1 MKTELPKKSASHE
14 QAIYEMRDKILSYC
28 ENKVAFIILF
38 GSFARGDW
46 VFDRQTKNHIV
57 EEYASDY
64 DILVITKHKK
74 GMDIK
79 IQLSLEANLSR
90 KLNPEKVKVMG
101 PMKDAHT
108 ATLIVESIE
117 RVNKELHEGQ
127 YFFSDIKR
135 EGILLY
141 DSGEYQLVEAGKL
154 PPAEVKQ
161 LAERDFQK
169 WFTKGDDFLEF
180 TQFAIQKNKLNP
192 AAFQLHQATE
202 RFFFCA
208 LLVLTGYK
216 PKTHNIEKLNKLC
229 SAQNNKFLRIFP
241 HGSEQEK
248 ECFKLLKT
256 AYIDARYS
264 DDYCITQ
271 EQLQYLI
278 TRVDILK
285 TTTENICKGWID
297 GLGK

>member
-14 QAIYEMRDKILSYC
+14 QAIYEMRDKILAHC
-28 ENKVAFIILF
+28 EKNVAFIILF

-46 VFDRQTKNHIV
+46 VFDRQYKDHHI

-74 GMDIK
+74 GVNIK
-79 IQLSLEANLSR
+79 AQLGLEADLSR
-90 KLNPEKVKVMG
+90 KLNPEKIKVMG

-108 ATLIVESIE
+108 ATLIVESIN

-141 DSGEYQLVEAGKL
+141 DAGTHELAEAGKL
-154 PPAEVKQ
+154 PPAQMKQ
-161 LAERDFQK
+161 IAERDFEQ
-169 WFTKGDDFLEF
+169 WFTAGAGFLMQCQHALEKE
-180 TQFAIQKNKLNP
+180 IYNI
-192 AAFQLHQATE
+192 AAFELHQATE
-202 RFFFCA
+202 RFFFCT

-216 PKTHNIEKLNKLC
+216 PKTHDIKRLNKLC
-229 SAQNNKFLRIFP
+229 SAQNNDFLRIFP
-241 HGSEQEK
+241 RGSEQEK
-248 ECFKLLKT
+248 KCFELLKS
-256 AYIDARYS
+256 AYIDARYNK
-264 DDYCITQ
+264 DYSITQ

-278 TRVDILK
+278 TRVEILK
-285 TTTENICKGWID
+285 TTAENICKGWIG
-297 GLGK
+297 GLV

>member
-1 MKTELPKKSASHE
+1 M
-14 QAIYEMRDKILSYC
+14 C
-28 ENKVAFIILF
+28 
-38 GSFARGDW
+38 
-46 VFDRQTKNHIV
+46 
-57 EEYASDY
+57 

-74 GMDIK
+74 GVNIK
-79 IQLSLEANLSR
+79 AQLGLEAELSR

-108 ATLIVESIE
+108 ATLIVEPIN

-141 DSGEYQLVEAGKL
+141 DSETHELVEAGKL

-161 LAERDFQK
+161 LAEQNYEQ
-169 WFTKGDDFLEF
+169 WFTKGEAFLLSYKD
-180 TQFAIQKNKLNP
+180 TLARKNYNE
-192 AAFQLHQATE
+192 AAFILHQATE

-216 PKTHNIEKLNKLC
+216 PKLHNIEKLNKLC
-229 SAQNNKFLRIFP
+229 SAHHHEFLRIFP
-241 HGSEQEK
+241 RGSEQEK

-256 AYIDARYS
+256 AYIDARYNK
-264 DDYCITQ
+264 DYRITQ

-278 TRVDILK
+278 TRVEILK
-285 TTTENICKGWID
+285 TTTESICKEWID
-297 GLGK
+297 GLG

>member
-1 MKTELPKKSASHE
+1 MKTELPKKSASHKD
-14 QAIYEMRDKILSYC
+14 AIYEMRDKILAHC
-28 ENKVAFIILF
+28 EKNVAFIILF

-74 GMDIK
+74 GVNIK
-79 IQLSLEANLSR
+79 AQLGLEADLSR

-101 PMKDAHT
+101 PIKDAHT
-108 ATLIVESIE
+108 ATLIVESIN

-141 DSGEYQLVEAGKL
+141 DAGTHELVEAGKL
-154 PPAEVKQ
+154 PPAQVKQ
-161 LAERDFQK
+161 LAEQNYEQ
-169 WFTKGDDFLEF
+169 WFTNGVGFLIDCNNALKRGDY
-180 TQFAIQKNKLNP
+180 NHS
-192 AAFQLHQATE
+192 AFYLHQATE
-202 RFFFCA
+202 RFFFCT

-216 PKTHNIEKLNKLC
+216 PKTHDIERLNKLC
-229 SAQNNKFLRIFP
+229 SAQNNEFLRIFP
-241 HGSEQEK
+241 HGSEEEK
-248 ECFKLLKT
+248 KCFELLKS
-256 AYIDARYS
+256 AYIDARYNK
-264 DDYCITQ
+264 DYRITQ

-278 TRVDILK
+278 TRVEILK
-285 TTTENICKGWID
+285 TTTENICKQWID
-297 GLGK
+297 GLV